1 VAKDAPHPKP
11 VRWIRSSR
19 DNMRPF
25 PEPAR
30 LRVGDAQWEA
40 QLGGKAP
47 WATPHHEIALIEQRR
62 KRAREDHE
70 QWLAS
75 TKMTS
80 R

>member
-1 VAKDAPHPKP
+1 MAKDAPQPKP
-11 VRWIRSSR
+11 MRWIGSSR
-19 DNMRPF
+19 DDVRAF

-30 LRVGDAQWEA
+30 LRVGDALWEA
-40 QLGGKAP
+40 QFGGKAP

-70 QWLAS
+70 QWLAG